1 MTSVISYKQK
11 YHRATFTLKNKRQPT
26 FTHCN
31 IINSYISQFKYLG
44 KRSITRVLCSKFQT
58 SGSFVEM
65 FVYHYSIKSVL
76 KSSRHTTCSIKI

>member
-11 YHRATFTLKNKRQPT
+11 YHRPTFTLKNKRQPT
-26 FTHCN
+26 FTHSS

-44 KRSITRVLCSKFQT
+44 RRSITCVLCSKFQT

-65 FVYHYSIKSVL
+65 FVYYYSIKSL
-76 KSSRHTTCSIKI
+76 FQKAADI